1 MILSTV
7 ERIPGYEVSE
17 ILGVV
22 SANVITSK
30 HLGRD
35 IAAAFKAM
43 IGGEL
48 KGYTEMMTEA
58 RNEAVERLIREADAM
73 GADAVIGLRFSSSYI
88 MSGAAEILVYGTAV
102 KLRREG

>member
-1 MILSTV
+1 MILSTT
-7 ERIPGYEVSE
+7 EKIPGYEVTE
-17 ILGVV
+17 VLGVI

-35 IAAAFKAM
+35 LAAVLKSL

-58 RNEAVERLIREADAM
+58 RNEALERLIGEAEKM
-73 GADAVIGLRFSSSYI
+73 GADAIIGLRFSSSYV

-102 KLRREG
+102 KIRRVD